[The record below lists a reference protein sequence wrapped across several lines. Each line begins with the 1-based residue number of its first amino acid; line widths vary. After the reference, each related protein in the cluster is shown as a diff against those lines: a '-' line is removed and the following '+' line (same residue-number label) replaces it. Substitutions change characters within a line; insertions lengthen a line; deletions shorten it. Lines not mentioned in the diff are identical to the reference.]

1 MAPLPL
7 WLRYRY
13 QGSLDRLPGY
23 RVHHINQRAKDT
35 LRTQNY
41 QLGNWGGYYPVA
53 GGHPGAAAYAIGRK
67 SANEVD
73 TPDAPTLG
81 IASTVGACYPDAAP
95 SHYIERRYDAYVKA
109 IYWERPE
116 IVDHDHGEADAEF

>member
-1 MAPLPL
+1 MTPLPL

-23 RVHHINQRAKDT
+23 RTHYINQRAKDV

-53 GGHPGAAAYAIGRK
+53 SGAAAHPMRK
-67 SANEVD
+67 QSAYELEI
-73 TPDAPTLG
+73 PDASAPG
-81 IASTVGACYPDAAP
+81 IACSAGACYPDVASA
-95 SHYIERRYDAYVKA
+95 HYIERRYDAYVKA

-116 IVDHDHGEADAEF
+116 IVDHDHGEAYAEL

>member
-1 MAPLPL
+1 MTPLPL

-23 RVHHINQRAKDT
+23 RTHYINQRAKDV

-41 QLGNWGGYYPVA
+41 QLGNWGVIA
-53 GGHPGAAAYAIGRK
+53 AGAAAHSMGK
-67 SANEVD
+67 QTANELEIPDVP
-73 TPDAPTLG
+73 TPGT
-81 IASTVGACYPDAAP
+81 ASSAGACCPDVASA
-95 SHYIERRYDAYVKA
+95 HYIERRYDAYVKA

-116 IVDHDHGEADAEF
+116 IVDHDHGEAYAEL